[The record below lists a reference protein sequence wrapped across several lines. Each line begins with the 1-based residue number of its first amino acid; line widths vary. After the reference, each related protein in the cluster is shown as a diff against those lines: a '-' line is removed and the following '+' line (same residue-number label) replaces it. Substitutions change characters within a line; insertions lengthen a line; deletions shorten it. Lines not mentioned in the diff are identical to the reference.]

1 MTDINIQLKKY
12 IFDEIFPLYER
23 NDSGHQIDHI
33 QYVINRSL
41 EFAFQFKDINLNMVY
56 AVACFHDLAHY
67 IDKDRHE
74 VLSAELFYN
83 NAKMKEFFTDE
94 QRVIIKEAIED
105 HRASLESIPRSC
117 YGKIISSV
125 DRNVNITSSLKRV
138 HAYTIK
144 HYPELDLDEMIH
156 RAYQYINRK
165 FGENGYAKSYCVDL
179 EFEDFKKNVK
189 ELLLDYYK
197 FGVKYMEVNHIMDVK
212 EKAKLFAIKAHMG
225 QVRKSEADKPMI
237 MHPIAVGYMLESF
250 GYDDAVVAAGYLHDV
265 VEDTQYTID
274 DIRKEFGE
282 DIASLVYDASE
293 PDKSLSWE
301 VRKKYTI
308 DKVKNLP
315 FRNKLVICAD
325 KINNLEDLYLIFE
338 KSGKRDFSAFK
349 RGEELQRWYY
359 TGIYESLIS
368 GEDESLAIFARLKD
382 VIDKMFFGKEDL
394 FLRDTVFI
402 DHLDYYKKLRQ
413 LHAMKRELQNL
424 KSLCSLPKPFV
435 VEFSGTPRTGKT
447 TTIHNLYDFFK
458 KGGFDVLVVEE
469 FTSSKKYKEKLKL
482 EFERLGLSGKDIAV
496 MEEVYKEL
504 QESVDSDNEIV
515 LIDRS
520 INDRQ
525 VWNYRRYQ
533 RGDMSQDQ
541 YQDVKDKY
549 SKISKELI
557 DFLVVTYADPL
568 ISLQRDY
575 MCSLALEKRRFLNQE
590 NIEEYNNSLS
600 ELESLF
606 SESVDS
612 MLLLDTSN
620 LDMNDVS
627 VEVCFQILP
636 VMREKYIESFCK
648 KYHLK

>member
-1 MTDINIQLKKY
+1 
-12 IFDEIFPLYER
+12 
-23 NDSGHQIDHI
+23 
-33 QYVINRSL
+33 
-41 EFAFQFKDINLNMVY
+41 
-56 AVACFHDLAHY
+56 
-67 IDKDRHE
+67 
-74 VLSAELFYN
+74 
-83 NAKMKEFFTDE
+83 
-94 QRVIIKEAIED
+94 
-105 HRASLESIPRSC
+105 
-117 YGKIISSV
+117 
-125 DRNVNITSSLKRV
+125 
-138 HAYTIK
+138 
-144 HYPELDLDEMIH
+144 
-156 RAYQYINRK
+156 
-165 FGENGYAKSYCVDL
+165 
-179 EFEDFKKNVK
+179 
-189 ELLLDYYK
+189 
-197 FGVKYMEVNHIMDVK
+197 
-212 EKAKLFAIKAHMG
+212 
-225 QVRKSEADKPMI
+225 
-237 MHPIAVGYMLESF
+237 
-250 GYDDAVVAAGYLHDV
+250 
-265 VEDTQYTID
+265 
-274 DIRKEFGE
+274 
-282 DIASLVYDASE
+282 
-293 PDKSLSWE
+293 
-301 VRKKYTI
+301 
-308 DKVKNLP
+308 
-315 FRNKLVICAD
+315 
-325 KINNLEDLYLIFE
+325 
-338 KSGKRDFSAFK
+338 
-349 RGEELQRWYY
+349 
-359 TGIYESLIS
+359 
-368 GEDESLAIFARLKD
+368 
-382 VIDKMFFGKEDL
+382 MFFGKEDL

-402 DHLDYYKKLRQ
+402 DYLDYYKKLRQ

-435 VEFSGTPRTGKT
+435 VEFSGAPRTGKT

-575 MCSLALEKRRFLNQE
+575 MCGLALEKRRFLNQE